1 MKEYNHEVAHGEH
14 QYISDLI
21 VKHTPDKR
29 LLSRLPK
36 ASTIGRVFTSNNSG
50 DL

>member
-1 MKEYNHEVAHGEH
+1 MKWLTGEH

-21 VKHTPDKR
+21 FKHTPDKR

-36 ASTIGRVFTSNNSG
+36 ASTINHVFTLNNS
-50 DL
+50 